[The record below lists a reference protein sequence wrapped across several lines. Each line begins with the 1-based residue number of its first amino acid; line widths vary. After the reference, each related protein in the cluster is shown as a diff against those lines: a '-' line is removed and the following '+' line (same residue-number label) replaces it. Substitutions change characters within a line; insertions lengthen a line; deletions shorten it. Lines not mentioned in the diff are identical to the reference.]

1 MSVRVNLMTK
11 TIDKK
16 SDEAKRE
23 IKTHKDLDKPKSYD
37 DFIKNIAKSFKI
49 KNKKSITLILKTIDD
64 DEIGINDQEDL
75 DDNIG
80 ELKEFNVFLE
90 EGEQGPVEIETEDPP
105 KKQITIKEKKGGDK
119 ADESDDDNS
128 EKDKTLDDLKI
139 DVNLDISDK
148 EIENIIDSQFKPIPE
163 EQNITLDEIKDYNI
177 DTNKKSDEVVQEFQ
191 KLFDSRII
199 KIVSQKS
206 KVMIESLTELINNYS
221 QSQINNLEELNKN
234 TSGLKDGFNTLIE
247 NTNEMNEHMGNLKN
261 QVVNGGGLQF
271 SNLSNDKRNDK
282 YGGQD
287 MLVNEDDNEEN
298 NNNKKIQIMNGT
310 ISKDELA
317 NSCKFITIDNIKVKN
332 IGSQPLKSL
341 LFVKDE
347 KESSEDIIFVGNDKS
362 NKSHKLSLD
371 GEFNPS
377 EETNHS
383 FNLKINYPKVNYNYN
398 LYIYAREKENGPN
411 LSNAL
416 KIVINV
422 KESEEE
428 RIRREQ
434 EEEEKKKQQELK
446 RQQEEEERK
455 KQEEL
460 KKKQEEEK
468 RKQEEEL
475 KRKKEEEERRQKEE
489 AEQKK
494 INSLFDKL
502 NEEFDSKLQKEE
514 IVQKIKEYD
523 FDEEKI
529 KEYIKKKIG
538 DNNNIDY
545 QGLNKDEVEKLY
557 DELDQEFNL
566 SSIMN
571 KEEVIA
577 KIIELKCDRDSLN
590 DWIFEK
596 L

>member
-16 SDEAKRE
+16 SEEAKRE

-90 EGEQGPVEIETEDPP
+90 EGEQGPAEIETEDPP

-221 QSQINNLEELNKN
+221 QSQIKNLEELNKN
-234 TSGLKDGFNTLIE
+234 TSELKQGFSTLIE
-247 NTNEMNEHMGNLKN
+247 NTNEMNEHMGKLKN

-271 SNLSNDKRNDK
+271 SNLANDKRNDK

-287 MLVNEDDNEEN
+287 MLEIEDENED
-298 NNNKKIQIMNGT
+298 NNKKIQIMNGT
-310 ISKDELA
+310 ISKNELV

-332 IGSQPLKSL
+332 IGRQALKNL
-341 LFVKDE
+341 YFVKDE
-347 KESSEDIIFVGNDKS
+347 KKSSEDIIFVGNDKS
-362 NKSHKLSLD
+362 NKIHKLSLD
-371 GEFNPS
+371 GELNPS

-398 LYIYAREKENGPN
+398 LFIYVREKENGPN
-411 LSNAL
+411 LSNSL
-416 KIVINV
+416 EIVINI

-434 EEEEKKKQQELK
+434 
-446 RQQEEEERK
+446 
-455 KQEEL
+455 
-460 KKKQEEEK
+460 
-468 RKQEEEL
+468 
-475 KRKKEEEERRQKEE
+475 
-489 AEQKK
+489 
-494 INSLFDKL
+494 D
-502 NEEFDSKLQKEE
+502 
-514 IVQKIKEYD
+514 
-523 FDEEKI
+523 
-529 KEYIKKKIG
+529 
-538 DNNNIDY
+538 
-545 QGLNKDEVEKLY
+545 
-557 DELDQEFNL
+557 
-566 SSIMN
+566 
-571 KEEVIA
+571 
-577 KIIELKCDRDSLN
+577 
-590 DWIFEK
+590 
-596 L
+596 

>member
-16 SDEAKRE
+16 SEEAKRE

-119 ADESDDDNS
+119 VDESDDDNS

-221 QSQINNLEELNKN
+221 QSQIKNLEELNQN
-234 TSGLKDGFNTLIE
+234 TSELKQGFSTLIE
-247 NTNEMNEHMGNLKN
+247 NTNEMNEHMGKLKN

-271 SNLSNDKRNDK
+271 SNLANDKRNDK

-287 MLVNEDDNEEN
+287 MLEIEDDNED
-298 NNNKKIQIMNGT
+298 NNKKIQIMNGT
-310 ISKDELA
+310 ISKNELV

-332 IGSQPLKSL
+332 IGRQAFKNLY
-341 LFVKDE
+341 FVKDE

-362 NKSHKLSLD
+362 NKIHKLSLD

-398 LYIYAREKENGPN
+398 LFIYVREKENGPN
-411 LSNAL
+411 LSNSL

-422 KESEEE
+422 KESDED
-428 RIRREQ
+428 RIKKEQ
-434 EEEEKKKQQELK
+434 EEEEKKKQEELK
-446 RQQEEEERK
+446 KQEEERK

-460 KKKQEEEK
+460 KKKQEEEERKKQEELKKRQEEEK
-468 RKQEEEL
+468 RKQEEE
-475 KRKKEEEERRQKEE
+475 
-489 AEQKK
+489 QKK
-494 INSLFDKL
+494 IDSLFDKL
-502 NEEFDSKLQKEE
+502 NEEFNSKLQKEE

-545 QGLNKDEVEKLY
+545 QGLNKDEVENLY
-557 DELDQEFNL
+557 NELDQEFNL

>member
-1 MSVRVNLMTK
+1 MTK

-16 SDEAKRE
+16 SEEAKRE

-119 ADESDDDNS
+119 DDESDDDNS

-191 KLFDSRII
+191 KLFDSRIN
-199 KIVSQKS
+199 KIVSEKS
-206 KVMIESLTELINNYS
+206 KVMIESLTELIDNYL
-221 QSQINNLEELNKN
+221 QSQIKNLEELNQN
-234 TSGLKDGFNTLIE
+234 TSELKQGFSTLIE
-247 NTNEMNEHMGNLKN
+247 NTNEMNEHMGKLKN
-261 QVVNGGGLQF
+261 QVVNGGGLQL
-271 SNLSNDKRNDK
+271 SNLVKGKKING

-287 MLVNEDDNEEN
+287 ILMNEDDNEEN
-298 NNNKKIQIMNGT
+298 NKKIQIMSGT
-310 ISKDELA
+310 IERDEYINTSKFMEVKDIE
-317 NSCKFITIDNIKVKN
+317 IKN
-332 IGSQPLKSL
+332 IGTVTLESL
-341 LFVKDE
+341 IFVKDE
-347 KESSEDIIFVGNDKS
+347 KESSKEIIFIGNDK
-362 NKSHKLSLD
+362 NIKFQKTTLD
-371 GEFNPS
+371 GEFTP
-377 EETNHS
+377 EKVTKHS
-383 FNLKINYPKVNYNYN
+383 FFFKIEYPKVNRTYN
-398 LYIYAREKENGPN
+398 LIIYARENENGPN
-411 LSNAL
+411 LSNPL

-422 KESEEE
+422 KESDEE

-434 EEEEKKKQQELK
+434 EEEDNKKKEEEERKK
-446 RQQEEEERK
+446 REEERK

-475 KRKKEEEERRQKEE
+475 KRKKEEEERKQKELL
-489 AEQKK
+489 EQKK
-494 INSLFDKL
+494 IDELFNKL

-545 QGLNKDEVEKLY
+545 QGLNKDEVENLY
-557 DELDQEFNL
+557 NELDQEFNL
-566 SSIMN
+566 SSIMD
-571 KEEVIA
+571 KGEVIA